1 METSVSVRA
10 TASSNVSSGS
20 APTMSASHAARPPR
34 GSHRVRVLDV
44 VQETCDA
51 RSFALE
57 PSSEIA
63 PQYRYL
69 AGQFLTFRFTIDGET
84 HVRSYSLS
92 SSPAVDHRMT
102 VTVKRVHGGTVS
114 NWINDTLRP
123 GDELDVTLP
132 AGNFVLDDSRRD
144 IVAYAGGSGIT
155 PIISIVKTALAT
167 TDRRIHVLDA
177 HRTHES
183 ALFADDLDH
192 LAARHPTRLNVVH
205 HRDDESGI
213 IGAHDVRRIRERAD
227 DGEIYICGPTPFM
240 DLVERTF
247 RGTDIPASRVHIERF
262 TPRTEHDTF
271 AAPDSPRQVAMTV
284 ELGRRTETQEI
295 RDDATVLQAARAMGL
310 RPPSTCEAGT
320 CGTCIAQVVE
330 GSAAMRNNDAL
341 TEDEV
346 ADGLVLTCQAVATS
360 PRIHVVY
367 E

>member
-1 METSVSVRA
+1 MSVRA
-10 TASSNVSSGS
+10 TASSNVS
-20 APTMSASHAARPPR
+20 ASRAGRPSR
-34 GSHRVRVLDV
+34 AGHRVSVLDV
-44 VQETCDA
+44 VQETRDA
-51 RSFALE
+51 KSFTLE

-63 PQYRYL
+63 PQYRYR

-84 HVRSYSLS
+84 HLRSYSLS

-102 VTVKRVHGGTVS
+102 VTVKRVHGGAVS
-114 NWINDTLRP
+114 NWINDTVRP
-123 GDELDVTLP
+123 GDELDATLP
-132 AGNFVLDDSRRD
+132 AGDFVLDDSCRD

-177 HRTHES
+177 HRTRES
-183 ALFADDLDH
+183 ALFATELDH
-192 LAARHPTRLNVVH
+192 LAARHPSRLNVAH

-213 IGAHDVRRIRERAD
+213 IGAHDVHRIRNRAD
-227 DGEIYICGPTPFM
+227 DAEIYICGPTAFM
-240 DLVERTF
+240 DLVEHTF
-247 RGTDIPASRVHIERF
+247 RNTDCPASRIHIERF
-262 TPRTEHDTF
+262 TPRTEHDAF

-284 ELGRRTETQEI
+284 ELGRRIETREI
-295 RDDATVLQAARAMGL
+295 RGDATVLQAARAMGL

-330 GSAAMRNNDAL
+330 GSATMRNNEAL

-346 ADGLVLTCQAVATS
+346 TEGLVLTCQAVATS
-360 PRIHVVY
+360 TRVHVVY